1 MEIKGKYNTAKVFTN
16 NIECK
21 AIEQIEE
28 LCNQEF
34 TKDSKIRIMPDV
46 HSGCGCTIGT
56 TMTIKDRVSP
66 SLVGVDI
73 GCRMYVNQLEQKEI
87 DLKKLDEVINLKIPS
102 GFSVRSTPHK
112 FYEEIESD
120 ILKLKC
126 IHDER
131 FKNLNRIILSVG
143 TLGGGNHFI
152 EVNKDDDGNLYLV
165 IHSGSRNL
173 GKQVAMYYKEKA
185 IEQTNNNSDDI
196 NDIINTL
203 KNQGRE
209 KEIND
214 VIKNISSTKTPKDLC
229 YLKGNLFDDY
239 IHDIKIVQNYA
250 NCNVFAITDEIIS
263 AMDLKIV
270 SSFTTVHNYI
280 DCEDM
285 ILRKGAVS
293 AKLGEKLII
302 PINMRDGSLI
312 CTGYGNRDYNYSA
325 PHGAGRLFSRKQ
337 AFEKFSLDEFKKEM
351 SGVYSSSVNEN
362 TLDES
367 PMAYKPIENIIEN
380 IKDTAK
386 INKIIKPIYNFKAH

>member
-1 MEIKGKYNTAKVFTN
+1 
-16 NIECK
+16 
-21 AIEQIEE
+21 
-28 LCNQEF
+28 
-34 TKDSKIRIMPDV
+34 
-46 HSGCGCTIGT
+46 
-56 TMTIKDRVSP
+56 
-66 SLVGVDI
+66 
-73 GCRMYVNQLEQKEI
+73 
-87 DLKKLDEVINLKIPS
+87 
-102 GFSVRSTPHK
+102 
-112 FYEEIESD
+112 
-120 ILKLKC
+120 
-126 IHDER
+126 
-131 FKNLNRIILSVG
+131 
-143 TLGGGNHFI
+143 
-152 EVNKDDDGNLYLV
+152 
-165 IHSGSRNL
+165 
-173 GKQVAMYYKEKA
+173 MYYKEKA